1 MEYKNRPHNTSFSL
15 SPGKKVKINTQ
26 KMNENDNFKWDRKMV
41 ESLLKN
47 VFEKSKQVKGKSYCL
62 LSKQYQNIESIRDAH
77 H

>member
-1 MEYKNRPHNTSFSL
+1 MEYKNQPHNTSFSL
-15 SPGKKVKINTQ
+15 LLGKKVKINTQ
-26 KMNENDNFKWDRKMV
+26 KMNENDNFKWDRKV

-62 LSKQYQNIESIRDAH
+62 LSKQYQNIESIRHAH

>member
-1 MEYKNRPHNTSFSL
+1 
-15 SPGKKVKINTQ
+15 
-26 KMNENDNFKWDRKMV
+26 MNENDNFKWDRKMV

-47 VFEKSKQVKGKSYCL
+47 VFEKSKQVKGKSYYL